1 MASAAQS
8 AKCKTLNID
17 PRPRTAYAR
26 LTVRTV
32 DVSLGSRSYPICI
45 GEKILSTLGGHCA
58 RLKLGKRCAVISDKN
73 VAPLYAKAAL
83 ASLRKAGID
92 PVLLVVPAGETSKS
106 LDMVRFCCDRLARH
120 RLERTS
126 FIVALGGGVVGD
138 LAGFVASAYLRGI
151 AFVQA
156 PTTLL
161 AQVDSSVGGKV
172 GVNLK
177 AGKNLV
183 GAFYQ
188 PRLVLCDLAALRTLP
203 SRQFRAGLAEVIKY
217 GIISDAALFARLERD
232 LLLLLKRDAAVLAAV
247 VARCCQLKA
256 EVVRQDETESGLR
269 AILNFGHTIGHA
281 IEAISGYGKFLHG
294 EAISIGQVAAAKLSA
309 RVCGLPGAEAA
320 RIEALL
326 ARAGLPVSIQLPPPQ
341 RNGLLAAMLLDK
353 KVTGGEIKFVLARR
367 IGLAEPGHKIA
378 PAWVRQVLAAPAAQ
392 PSRA

>member
-1 MASAAQS
+1 
-8 AKCKTLNID
+8 
-17 PRPRTAYAR
+17 
-26 LTVRTV
+26 
-32 DVSLGSRSYPICI
+32 
-45 GEKILSTLGGHCA
+45 
-58 RLKLGKRCAVISDKN
+58 
-73 VAPLYAKAAL
+73 
-83 ASLRKAGID
+83 
-92 PVLLVVPAGETSKS
+92 
-106 LDMVRFCCDRLARH
+106 
-120 RLERTS
+120 
-126 FIVALGGGVVGD
+126 
-138 LAGFVASAYLRGI
+138 
-151 AFVQA
+151 
-156 PTTLL
+156 LL